1 MSTVPSPGLVRE
13 CKAAASLVGMGRRK
27 RRKEARAL
35 AAAEGGKP
43 RKKRRLRKL
52 VVLGSVAGG
61 IAAWRQR
68 QLAEN
73 ESKFSSAS

>member
-1 MSTVPSPGLVRE
+1 
-13 CKAAASLVGMGRRK
+13 MGRRK

-35 AAAEGGKP
+35 AAAEGKP

-52 VVLGSVAGG
+52 LVLGSIAGG

-73 ESKFSSAS
+73 ESKFGRAT

>member
-1 MSTVPSPGLVRE
+1 
-13 CKAAASLVGMGRRK
+13 MGRRK
-27 RRKEARAL
+27 RRKEAKAL
-35 AAAEGGKP
+35 AAASRP

-52 VVLGSVAGG
+52 LVLGSVAGG

-68 QLAEN
+68 QLTEN

>member
-1 MSTVPSPGLVRE
+1 
-13 CKAAASLVGMGRRK
+13 MGRRK

-35 AAAEGGKP
+35 AAAEGGRP

-52 VVLGSVAGG
+52 VVLGSLAGG
-61 IAAWRQR
+61 VAAWRQR

-73 ESKFSSAS
+73 ESKFGSVT